1 MHPPSTA
8 EGHDTVSAEDAL
20 EHMSVEKAWHLLA
33 DLSSQ
38 VVRKQSELQVGAVG
52 LITDSKGENA
62 HGSAVGT
69 LPRFSAVLIAEARP
83 VDCPRL
89 LIYFERPSQ
98 LMVGSRYHE
107 LIESADS
114 IVSMKEISTEVLGLL
129 QSFPHAC
136 SNVLEQVGTIAFNVL
151 LISSWVRYRAPTCL
165 SRCAF
170 CRIITDMC
178 AAQNVAGWSSRCVR
192 MLV

>member
-52 LITDSKGENA
+52 LVADSKGENA

-69 LPRFSAVLIAEARP
+69 LPRLFAVLIAEARP

-89 LIYFERPSQ
+89 LINFERPSQ

-136 SNVLEQVGTIAFNVL
+136 SNVLEQVGTIA
-151 LISSWVRYRAPTCL
+151 IDIIRMSS
-165 SRCAF
+165 
-170 CRIITDMC
+170 
-178 AAQNVAGWSSRCVR
+178 
-192 MLV
+192 